1 MRTLGAVWP
10 PFAARSL
17 PRWYPAKPPKR
28 LPLRP
33 LTCPITW
40 APLHHRG
47 YRPKGGQHRPCQ
59 WVGLD
64 CRGRRAP
71 PGERTAVVPGTGK
84 TITTGSLGNVM
95 KESVTAAITYIR
107 SVAEH
112 YEIENTFYKDK
123 DIHIHFP
130 EDARSPRMAPPPV
143 LPPARR
149 SFRHWA
155 ISRSA
160 LMSL

>member
-1 MRTLGAVWP
+1 M
-10 PFAARSL
+10 
-17 PRWYPAKPPKR
+17 
-28 LPLRP
+28 
-33 LTCPITW
+33 
-40 APLHHRG
+40 
-47 YRPKGGQHRPCQ
+47 GGELLQ
-59 WVGLD
+59 V
-64 CRGRRAP
+64 
-71 PGERTAVVPGTGK
+71 ETAVVPGTGK

-130 EDARSPRMAPPPV
+130 EGAVPKDGPSAGITT
-143 LPPARR
+143 ARR

-155 ISRSA
+155 TSPFGT
-160 LMSL
+160 MSL